1 MRARKL
7 IAVETGKHTFE
18 FENKESL
25 KWQGFFDVDTVRLV
39 LGNNG
44 SGKTSLLSDM
54 AASISSMRAL
64 PQRSVFGQYEEGVGK
79 LSAAE
84 LSKVGVIYFSPL
96 PYRRRIPLRN
106 RFVDASPRFE
116 KNASLDQLE
125 QFYSVAAELGLSSSL
140 RAAITYSS
148 TLCKDILAP
157 ALLSLVRSKTGHLNS
172 PVLESFIIEY
182 RKLVMSEE
190 DFRSPYYERGHPNS
204 LFEKRFDALLL
215 KIEGAVL
222 SNLPAGK
229 GRLAMLAT
237 LEKMVEKHSSK
248 LRVGRA
254 FLKLNSMAD
263 YMQDRRDDLITKD
276 IVKSFDSTLEWL
288 RLGKKNPERKKRS
301 YTFTIESAVQAAQ
314 LVSSPAAVEILLGE
328 QSSGVRAL
336 VDQFFLLRKAF
347 ERMRDKRL
355 NHVLVLIDE
364 GDAYLHL
371 AWQRRYISLLNKFMA
386 AAKKKFDVD
395 VLQLVVATHSPV
407 ITGDFPTCMV
417 TNLDKEQGLGATF
430 ATPLE
435 DIVFKAFDSVALGE
449 FAAEK
454 INQLHARITDHALL
468 PQDQL
473 LLDSIGDAGIKN
485 ALLRVRK
492 DSQKS

>member
-1 MRARKL
+1 MRASKL

-64 PQRSVFGQYEEGVGK
+64 PQRSVFGQYEESIGK

-84 LSKVGVIYFSPL
+84 LRKVGVIYFSPL

-106 RFVDASPRFE
+106 RFIDASPRFE

-125 QFYSVAAELGLSSSL
+125 QFYSVAEDLDLSSSL
-140 RAAITYSS
+140 RAGISYSS

-172 PVLESFIIEY
+172 TLLEELIGDY

-190 DFRSPYYERGHPNS
+190 DFKSPYYERGHSHS
-204 LFEKRFDALLL
+204 LFDKRLATVLS
-215 KIEGAVL
+215 KIEDAVL
-222 SNLPAGK
+222 TYLPAGK
-229 GRLAMLAT
+229 GGLAMLAV
-237 LEKMVEKHSSK
+237 LEKMVEKQSNK
-248 LRVGRA
+248 LRFARA
-254 FLKLNSMAD
+254 FLRINNIAI
-263 YMQDRRDDLITKD
+263 YMQDRRDHRIMEGM
-276 IVKSFDSTLEWL
+276 VKSFESTVDLL
-288 RLGKKNPERKKRS
+288 KVGGKQLQRKKRG
-301 YTFTIESAVQAAQ
+301 YTFTIESSEQAAQ
-314 LVSSPAAVEILLGE
+314 LLASNAAIEILWGE

-336 VDQFFLLRKAF
+336 VDQFSLLRKAF

-355 NHVLVLIDE
+355 DHVLVLIDE

-371 AWQRRYISLLNKFMA
+371 AWQRRYIYLLNKFMA
-386 AAKKKFDVD
+386 AAKEEYGVEI
-395 VLQLVVATHSPV
+395 LQLVVATHSPV

-435 DIVFKAFDSVALGE
+435 DIIFKAFDSVALGE
-449 FAAEK
+449 FAAKK
-454 INQLHARITDHALL
+454 INQLHARIQDKTLS
-468 PQDQL
+468 PQDEL
-473 LLDSIGDAGIKN
+473 LLNSIGDVGIKN

-492 DSQKS
+492 DSQNP